1 MMPKNYKEITD
12 YEAVEILGMKGLFT
26 NLRVDSKSLPENI
39 KKLSIRHSDDCDEW
53 FCSLE
58 ENVLVNHMG
67 DFITM
72 DNVETKGFCKDIN
85 DDYSF
90 LTSDEND
97 IIKSQ
102 ILG

>member
-1 MMPKNYKEITD
+1 MIPKNYKEITD
-12 YEAVEILGMKGLFT
+12 YEAIEILGMKGLFT

-39 KKLSIRHSDDCDEW
+39 KKLSIRHDDEGDEW

-72 DNVETKGFCKDIN
+72 YDVETKDFCKDIN

-90 LTSDEND
+90 LPYEITQEMKK
-97 IIKSQ
+97 IMLI
-102 ILG
+102 